1 MSRRI
6 PPEIRGTRTGIDSS
20 RGAIGVGHVR
30 AVDLAEQLGG
40 IPEEVVDA
48 HTGLGVVGVSRA
60 GGRGVDG
67 AVDLAFDF
75 GFRPS
80 GVAFARTGGVSR
92 GAGLIKVGVCITVHH
107 TQSVCGI
114 PGRIVEAC
122 AGFVARTGTFY
133 VEEWI

>member
-6 PPEIRGTRTGIDSS
+6 PPEIRGTRTGIDSG

-48 HTGLGVVGVSRA
+48 QTGLGVVGIGLA

-67 AVDLAFDF
+67 AVDLASDL

-80 GVAFARTGGVSR
+80 GVAFAGAGGVGR
-92 GAGLIKVGVCITVHH
+92 GAGLIKIGVCITVQY
-107 TQSVCGI
+107 TDGEFLNPVSI
-114 PGRIVEAC
+114 SEA
-122 AGFVARTGTFY
+122 
-133 VEEWI
+133 